1 MYRLGEVP
9 SPESLETSEVLRKAI
24 AANKSLAELKGLTRT
39 IPQPGIL
46 INTLA
51 MQEARDSSEIENIIT
66 TQDDLYTDDGAVRL
80 PGSIAAKEVHRY
92 VEALRIGYDLVQE
105 HGILT
110 SNHIITVFQAI
121 TERTEGYRVQPGT
134 ALVNEATQAV
144 VYEPPQDAGEIIRL
158 MGICETL
165 INDDSKLQVDP
176 LIRMAI
182 IHHLFESIHPFTDG
196 NGRTGRIINVLYLV
210 LKGYLDIP
218 ILYLSRYIVRTK
230 VQYYHLLQAVRDE
243 NRWIDWVL
251 YMLEGVDQTAQH
263 TIGLV
268 QSISSAMQEYKQ
280 RIRGVGIYSQELLNN
295 LFFHPYTKI
304 EYVTRS
310 LSVSRQ
316 TASKY
321 LERLVEAEL
330 LEKRKIG
337 RYNYYINITLMQILG
352 K

>member
-1 MYRLGEVP
+1 MYILGELP
-9 SPESLETSEVLRKAI
+9 HPEHLETPEVLRKAI
-24 AANKSLAELKGLTRT
+24 AANKSLAELKGLSGT
-39 IPQPGIL
+39 IPWSEIL

-66 TQDDLYTDDGAVRL
+66 TQDDLYTEAGGDRL

-92 VEALRIGYDLVQE
+92 VEALRTGYDLIQKN
-105 HGILT
+105 GILT
-110 SNHIITVFQAI
+110 ANHIITLFQVT
-121 TERTEGYRVQPGT
+121 TETAQEFRSQPGT
-134 ALVNEATQAV
+134 ALVNDATQAV
-144 VYEPPQDAGEIIRL
+144 VYQPPQDPGEILRL
-158 MGICETL
+158 MDICEQL
-165 INDDSKLQVDP
+165 INDDARLPVDP
-176 LIRMAI
+176 LVKMSI

-230 VQYYHLLQAVRDE
+230 VQYYHLLQAVRVE
-243 NRWIDWVL
+243 NRWIDWIL
-251 YMLEGVDQTAQH
+251 YMLEGVDQTSQH

-304 EYVTRS
+304 EYVTMS

-337 RYNYYINITLMQILG
+337 RHNYYINITLMQILG

>member
-1 MYRLGEVP
+1 MYRLGDFP
-9 SPESLETSEVLRKAI
+9 SPEALETPAVLRKAI

-39 IPQPGIL
+39 IPRPGIL
-46 INTLA
+46 LNTLA
-51 MQEARDSSEIENIIT
+51 LQEARDSSEIENIIT
-66 TQDDLYTDDGAVRL
+66 TQDDLYTDENAVKL

-92 VEALRIGYDLVQE
+92 VQALRIGYGLVQE
-105 HGILT
+105 QGILT
-110 SNHIITVFQAI
+110 SNHIITVFQSI
-121 TERTEGYRVQPGT
+121 TERAEGFRVQPGT
-134 ALVNEATQAV
+134 ALVNDATQAV

-158 MGICETL
+158 MRICEEL
-165 INDDSKLQVDP
+165 INDDGKLPVDP
-176 LIRMAI
+176 LIKMAV
-182 IHHLFESIHPFTDG
+182 IHHLFESIHPFSDG

-251 YMLEGVDQTAQH
+251 YMLEGVDQTAQQ

-268 QSISSAMQEYKQ
+268 QSIGSAMQEYKQ
-280 RIRGVGIYSQELLNN
+280 RIRAIGIYSQELLNN

-304 EYVTRS
+304 EYVTKS
-310 LSVSRQ
+310 LDVSRQ

-337 RYNYYINITLMQILG
+337 RHNYYINRRLMRILG
-352 K
+352 E